1 MHFGYNCLTLLN
13 SIYRQAP
20 GNRKGVCSAELG
32 PSQKPKGSM
41 QRWISMPVRDF
52 CIRMFLCLI
61 PFILYVYDVNERDI
75 RVTRHRVRVRYD
87 EMDIE

>member
-1 MHFGYNCLTLLN
+1 MSITFMHFGYNCLTLLN

-20 GNRKGVCSAELG
+20 RNRKGVCCAELG

-52 CIRMFLCLI
+52 LYSNVLCLI
-61 PFILYVYDVNERDI
+61 PFILYVYDANER
-75 RVTRHRVRVRYD
+75 RYQSD
-87 EMDIE
+87 ETPS

>member
-52 CIRMFLCLI
+52 LYSNVFMLNPIYVVCL
-61 PFILYVYDVNERDI
+61 
-75 RVTRHRVRVRYD
+75 
-87 EMDIE
+87 

>member
-1 MHFGYNCLTLLN
+1 MHFGYNCLMLLN

-52 CIRMFLCLI
+52 LYSNVFMFNPIYVVCL
-61 PFILYVYDVNERDI
+61 
-75 RVTRHRVRVRYD
+75 
-87 EMDIE
+87 